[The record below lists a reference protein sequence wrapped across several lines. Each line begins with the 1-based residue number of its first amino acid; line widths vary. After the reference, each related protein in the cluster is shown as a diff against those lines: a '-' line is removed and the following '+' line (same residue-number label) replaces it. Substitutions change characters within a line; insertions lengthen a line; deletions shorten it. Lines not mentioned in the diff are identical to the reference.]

1 MKISSLFIVSVA
13 AFAAVSAS
21 AQSRP
26 KPMLMQPSNPI
37 QHVLLI
43 SIDGMHAVD
52 YRNCSQGISTIG
64 NGAQYCPNLA
74 SLGTTAYNYVAA
86 STSKTSDS
94 FPGLMAIV
102 TGGTPR
108 TMGVYY
114 DVAFDR
120 SLDAPKNT
128 TGNGL
133 GGGPCTPYGYPTGTT
148 TEYEEGID
156 IDQTK
161 VNGGAPGAS
170 LTDGGIASI
179 DPTKLVRDP
188 KLGCSPVWP
197 WNFIRVNTIFGV
209 IHEAGGYTAW
219 SDKHPAYSAVA
230 GPDGI
235 GALNDFYGPEIN
247 SSVVALPG
255 VTVPNG
261 ASCATVRDKGADLT
275 AWTNSF
281 DNIQCYD
288 TLKVNAIVNEINGL
302 THDGKAAQTPTIL
315 GMNFQAVSVGQ
326 KLIEKSNSTKGG
338 YLDGTGTPTPA
349 LLQEIMYVDDSIGE
363 MIQALKNN
371 GLYESTLVIIT
382 AKHGQSPIDPNLW
395 NPILNQTNGTSPA
408 TLLSNANL
416 LPLSESTN
424 NPTGIGP
431 TEDDVSLIWLK
442 PGAST
447 ATAVSM
453 LESNKD
459 NIGLGQIFY
468 GSSLALNYD
477 VPGLPPRDP
486 RTPDIIVTPNVGV
499 DYTGSKAK
507 LAEHGGFSHDDTN
520 VMLLVSNP
528 AYPPA
533 TVYTSVGTNQVA
545 PTILTALGLNPQSL
559 DAVRL
564 EGTAVLPK

>member
-1 MKISSLFIVSVA
+1 MKISSLLIVSVA

-26 KPMLMQPSNPI
+26 KPNLMQRGNPI

-52 YRNCSQGISTIG
+52 YRNCSQGISTIAD
-64 NGAQYCPNLA
+64 GAQYCPNLA

-102 TGGTPR
+102 TGATPR

-114 DVAFDR
+114 DVSYDR
-120 SLDAPKNT
+120 SLDAPLKT

-133 GGGPCTPYGYPTGTT
+133 AGGPCTPYGMPTGTT

-170 LTDGGIASI
+170 LTDGGVASI
-179 DPTKLVRDP
+179 DSARLIRDP
-188 KLGCSPVWP
+188 KTGCSPVWP
-197 WNFIRVNTIFGV
+197 WNFVRVNTIFGV

-247 SSVVALPG
+247 SNVVGLPG
-255 VTVPNG
+255 VTVPAG
-261 ASCATVRDKGADLT
+261 ASCATVRDPGSDVT

-281 DNIQCYD
+281 ENIQCYD
-288 TLKVNAIVNEINGL
+288 TLKVNAIVNEINGR
-302 THDGKAAQTPTIL
+302 THNGKPAKTPTIL

-326 KLIEKSNSTKGG
+326 KLIEKSNSTTGG
-338 YLDGTGTPTPA
+338 YKDGAGTPTAA
-349 LLQEIMYVDDSIGE
+349 LLGEIEYVDDSIGE

-371 GLYESTLVIIT
+371 GIYESTLIVIT

-408 TLLSNANL
+408 TLLSNANM
-416 LPLSESTN
+416 LPFSESTN

-442 PGAST
+442 QGAST
-447 ATAVSM
+447 EAAVSM
-453 LESNKD
+453 LEANKV

-468 GSSLALNYD
+468 GPSLALNYD
-477 VPGLPPRDP
+477 VPGLPPNDP

-528 AYPPA
+528 AYPA
-533 TVYTSVGTNQVA
+533 EIVYTNVGTNQVA

-564 EGTAVLPK
+564 EGTPALPK